1 MSDQPNTNEA
11 ESTATPTETS
21 TATPTDT
28 SAGAIMGR
36 LGPAAVLGV
45 LWALVPAVSGILLVV
60 KFRAP
65 VADWLQGQE
74 QMVGLAIYVGLFAL
88 TAGLGLLPTVVQ
100 ALIGGYA
107 FGLAYGSPAAIV
119 GFTLASLIG
128 FAVAKVVA
136 RDRVEDEIE
145 RHVKAKAVRDALVGS
160 STARTLGLVTLI
172 RLPPNSPFALTNLVL
187 TSVQTPLWIYA
198 LGTAVG
204 MAPRTVVAVWL
215 GSQINDW
222 DNASKPGWLL
232 YAGIGSMV
240 VVLMVLGHLGNKAI
254 ERVTTKP
261 PPRCAKCK
269 YLLIGI
275 DATVCPECGT
285 PVEPEESGEG

>member
-1 MSDQPNTNEA
+1 MEYARGVSDQPNTNEVI
-11 ESTATPTETS
+11 STD
-21 TATPTDT
+21 TPTDT
-28 SAGAIMGR
+28 PTDASAGAIMGR

-107 FGLAYGSPAAIV
+107 FGLAYGSPAAIA

-136 RDRVEDEIE
+136 KDRVEDEIE
-145 RHVKAKAVRDALVGS
+145 RHVKAKAVRDALVAS

-187 TSVQTPLWIYA
+187 TSVQTKLWIYA
-198 LGTAVG
+198 LGTMVG
-204 MAPRTVVAVWL
+204 MAPRTVIAVWL
-215 GSQINDW
+215 GSQISDW
-222 DNASKPGWLL
+222 DSMQKPGWLL
-232 YAGIGSMV
+232 YGGIASMV

-254 ERVTTKP
+254 EKVTGS
-261 PPRCAKCK
+261 R
-269 YLLIGI
+269 
-275 DATVCPECGT
+275 
-285 PVEPEESGEG
+285 SGEAESVDG